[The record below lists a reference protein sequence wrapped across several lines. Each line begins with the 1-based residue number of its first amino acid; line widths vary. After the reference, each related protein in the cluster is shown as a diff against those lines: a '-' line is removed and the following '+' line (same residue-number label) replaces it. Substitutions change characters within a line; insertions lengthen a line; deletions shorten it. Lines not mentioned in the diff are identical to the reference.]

1 MKMKLKITLES
12 DTCLASG
19 DTLAGV
25 VDTEI
30 AADGYGIPMLP
41 GRRLK
46 GLFREAAKELLE
58 FGMTDEETIADVFGA
73 AGGNGAKAVFDT
85 LYPVGRDELVKF
97 LKEAESATLW
107 APYQKREK
115 VIEYFTVNRAQTA
128 IDEDGIALENSLRIL
143 RAVKKGTVFEGE
155 IHFLTPASEEELT
168 LLEQCAAM
176 VRHIG
181 MNRTRGMGN
190 VLCEVTAQ
198 TEEAE
203 RQQKTEEKS
212 QEQDGVLR
220 VHIHLEQPCAMEQNF
235 IPGNVLRGIYAAAFA
250 REEAGTEEELH
261 KNETFRQLFLGNQ
274 VKFGYCWPYYEEKVY
289 YPTPC
294 TFLKESKTALDE
306 VDEVYDLAACEADE
320 VEEFLEGKER
330 LGAEFIRLD
339 GEGWEINAA
348 EIIGVSRKEIYHH
361 RRPEDR
367 SIGHASKSSSEK
379 ASAADGQ
386 LYSMDAVC
394 EEQEFLGEIYG
405 EDDLLHLLQELLPE
419 GSICWL
425 GNSRSAQ
432 YGKARIS
439 YSEEVTEEKYKD
451 DYAKNTVITLMS
463 PMAVQDEM
471 GNSSTALEDVCHTLF
486 PEGDT
491 EGNEVRGYCKEGWY
505 GSYNAKWGMPVSK
518 RNVLLP
524 GSVIVIYGLKLYEE
538 SVEEMNRTFY
548 GLYQNEGFGRICVN
562 WHGGSEE
569 FYCSKRKPEKPSDG
583 KMPEHPEDYQG
594 LIKEFGDYCLRDMLV
609 KHLSGES
616 EGAIMGRLRRHLEE
630 ASSASMLGNV
640 QQMCMTSNSFKE
652 FSEQLGN
659 ASEREVNKKTN
670 WYSLFFNCLN
680 SEENII
686 IEKDG
691 NNFYDRGREL
701 LAEKNYKDKWRER
714 LKQMLDNECYELF
727 RELFLQL
734 IYRVHLNSENGR
746 NKE

>member
-58 FGMTDEETIADVFGA
+58 FGMTDEETIAGVFGA
-73 AGGNGAKAVFDT
+73 AGENGAKAVFDT

-97 LKEAESATLW
+97 LKEAERDKLW
-107 APYQKREK
+107 VPYLKREK

-155 IHFLTPASEEELT
+155 IHFLTPASEDEII

-181 MNRTRGMGN
+181 MNRTRGMGD

-198 TEEAE
+198 TEESE

-212 QEQDGVLR
+212 QEQDGVLQ

-250 REEAGTEEELH
+250 REEAGTEKELH

-274 VKFGYCWPYYEEKVY
+274 VKFGYCWPYYAEKVY
-289 YPTPC
+289 YPTPY
-294 TFLKESKTALDE
+294 TFLKESKTDRDQFKA
-306 VDEVYDLAACEADE
+306 YDLAACEVDA

-330 LGAEFIRLD
+330 LGAEFIRLY
-339 GEGWEINAA
+339 GYGWEIT
-348 EIIGVSRKEIYHH
+348 GVSRREIYHH

-379 ASAADGQ
+379 ASATDGQ
-386 LYSMDAVC
+386 LYSMNAVC
-394 EEQEFLGEIYG
+394 EEQEFLGEIHG
-405 EDDLLHLLQELLPE
+405 EDSLLRRLQELLPE
-419 GSICWL
+419 GSACWL

-439 YSEEVTEEKYKD
+439 YSKKVKQEDSKRVTQEEYED
-451 DYAKNTVITLMS
+451 DYAENTVITLMS

-471 GNSSTALEDVCHTLF
+471 GNNSTALEDVCRTLF

-524 GSVIVIYGLKLYEE
+524 GSVIVIYGLELYEE
-538 SVEEMNRTFY
+538 NVEEMNRTFY
-548 GLYQNEGFGRICVN
+548 GLYQNEGFGRIRVN
-562 WHGGSEE
+562 WHEGSEE
-569 FYCSKRKPEKPSDG
+569 FNCRKRKPE

-594 LIKEFGDYCLRDMLV
+594 LVKEFSDYCLRDMLV
-609 KHLSGES
+609 KHLSWES

-652 FSEQLGN
+652 FSEYLGN

-701 LAEKNYKDKWRER
+701 LTEKNYDDRWRER
-714 LKQMLDNECYELF
+714 LKQMLDDECYELF

-734 IYRVHLNSENGR
+734 IYRVHLNSDNGR